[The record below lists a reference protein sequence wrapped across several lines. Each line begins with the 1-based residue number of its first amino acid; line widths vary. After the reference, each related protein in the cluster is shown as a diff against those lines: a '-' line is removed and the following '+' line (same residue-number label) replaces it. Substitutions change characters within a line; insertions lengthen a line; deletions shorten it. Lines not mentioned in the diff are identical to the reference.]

1 MHPARTTVFY
11 DGECP
16 LCRREI
22 NHYRRL
28 QGAGSLDWIDAARD
42 DAALAEFGLQRE
54 TAMARFHVIDASGHW
69 HTGAWGFIELW
80 RHLPAY
86 RWVATLLTSLHLVSA
101 LDWAYGRF
109 ARWRLQNRCSN
120 NTCNH

>member
-1 MHPARTTVFY
+1 MEPARTTVFY

-22 NHYRRL
+22 DHYRRL
-28 QGAGSLDWIDAARD
+28 QGAGSLDWIDVTRD
-42 DAALAEFGLQRE
+42 DAALAEFGLQRQS
-54 TAMARFHVIDASGHW
+54 AMARFHVIDASGHW
-69 HTGAWGFIELW
+69 HTGAWGFVELW

-86 RWVATLLTSLHLVSA
+86 RWVATLLTRLHLVPV
-101 LDWAYGRF
+101 LDWAYRRF

-120 NTCNH
+120 NRCDR

>member
-1 MHPARTTVFY
+1 MEPARTTVFY

-28 QGAGSLDWIDAARD
+28 QGADSLDWIDVTRD
-42 DAALAEFGLQRE
+42 DAALAEFGLLRQS
-54 TAMARFHVIDASGHW
+54 AMARFHVIDDSGHW
-69 HTGAWGFIELW
+69 HTGAWGFVELW

-86 RWVATLLTSLHLVSA
+86 RWVATLLTSLHLVPA

-109 ARWRLQNRCSN
+109 ARWRLQKRCSDN
-120 NTCNH
+120 SCKN

>member
-1 MHPARTTVFY
+1 MKAARTTVFY
-11 DGECP
+11 DGDCP

-22 NHYRRL
+22 KHYRGL
-28 QGAGSLDWIDAARD
+28 QGADGLDWIDVARD
-42 DAALAEFGLQRE
+42 EAALATFGLQRE
-54 TAMARFHVIDASGHW
+54 TAMARFHVIDASGQW

-86 RWVATLLTSLHLVSA
+86 RWLAILLNSLHLVPA
-101 LDWAYGRF
+101 LDWAYRRF

-120 NTCNH
+120 DACNL